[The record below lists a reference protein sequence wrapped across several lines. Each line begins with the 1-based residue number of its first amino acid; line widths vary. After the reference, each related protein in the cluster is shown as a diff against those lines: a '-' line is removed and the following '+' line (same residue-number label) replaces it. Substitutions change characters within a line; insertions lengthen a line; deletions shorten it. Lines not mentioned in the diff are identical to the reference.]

1 MLYRWPPNRQQTK
14 HYRSDAQWSRSVLAV
29 LFVGWLFGTPW
40 LWLHGAFV
48 AAPLF
53 GGVTPTHDQ
62 KVEAATFM
70 RWAVACG
77 LLLPLTGLI
86 LSLAT
91 SQPIAAWLF
100 GSAFTLTL
108 VALFAT
114 GTVQNLNT
122 NNTDGPTTS
131 VVTPTRTPCAEHSG
145 GVPRCPGD

>member
-1 MLYRWPPNRQQTK
+1 
-14 HYRSDAQWSRSVLAV
+14 
-29 LFVGWLFGTPW
+29 
-40 LWLHGAFV
+40 
-48 AAPLF
+48 
-53 GGVTPTHDQ
+53 
-62 KVEAATFM
+62 M

-91 SQPIAAWLF
+91 SQPIPAWLF
-100 GSAFTLTL
+100 GVAFTLTL

-122 NNTDGPTTS
+122 NNTDVPTTS